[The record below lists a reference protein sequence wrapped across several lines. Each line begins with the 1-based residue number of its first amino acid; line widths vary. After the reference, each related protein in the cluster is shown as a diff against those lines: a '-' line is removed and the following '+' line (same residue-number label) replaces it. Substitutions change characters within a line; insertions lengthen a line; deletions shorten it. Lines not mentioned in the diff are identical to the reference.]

1 MKLEG
6 KIAIVTG
13 ASSGIGKE
21 ICLAYDKEGAKVIA
35 MARRKEK
42 LEELE
47 NLAENKNIEAFEGD
61 VSVDDD
67 IKKVIDYTLQ
77 KYGTIDILVNN
88 AGILDD
94 YQAPHNITDEMWENV
109 FNVNVNGVMKMVRGV
124 LPTMRERKK
133 GVILN
138 TSSVGGL
145 NGMRGGMAYVASK
158 HAVIGMTKHIGFS
171 YAQEGIRCVAIAPG
185 NIATDIGQ
193 TVKNPDNHTLDKLM
207 LGFNLLPVAGNS
219 ENIANL
225 YVFLASD
232 DANFINGTTVVA
244 DGGWTAY

>member
-1 MKLEG
+1 MKLNG
-6 KIAIVTG
+6 KVAIVTG
-13 ASSGIGKE
+13 ASSGIGKDVA
-21 ICLAYDKEGAKVIA
+21 LAYDREGAKVIA

-42 LEELE
+42 LEELKD
-47 NLAENKNIEAFEGD
+47 LAENNNIEAFVGD
-61 VSVDDD
+61 VSVDEDLQK
-67 IKKVIDYTLQ
+67 IVDYTLQ
-77 KYGTIDILVNN
+77 KYGKIDILVNN

-94 YQAPHNITDEMWENV
+94 YQAPHNITDEMWEKV
-109 FNVNVNGVMKMVRGV
+109 FDVNVNSIMKIIRAVI
-124 LPTMRERKK
+124 PSMRERQK

-145 NGMRGGMAYVASK
+145 HGMRGGMAYVASK
-158 HAVIGMTKHIGFS
+158 HAVVGMSKHIGFS

-185 NIATDIGQ
+185 NISTEIGQ
-193 TVKNPDNHTLDKLM
+193 TVGNADKHTLEKLM
-207 LGFNLLPVAGNS
+207 LGYNLFPVAGDS

-244 DGGWTAY
+244 DGGWTSF